1 MSQIEQDAGRD
12 PITER
17 PYCPSCLKNDNL
29 MILMSYDYSQTKMM
43 RVDERL
49 VHIFKAVSE
58 AEGKG
63 RTWSKQVDLQMW
75 FLCKNLYPELTNA
88 ILESYAMAEDVIE
101 NEPIVKEIIKN
112 D

>member
-43 RVDERL
+43 RVDAYKCPKCHR
-49 VHIFKAVSE
+49 V
-58 AEGKG
+58 
-63 RTWSKQVDLQMW
+63 
-75 FLCKNLYPELTNA
+75 LY
-88 ILESYAMAEDVIE
+88 S
-101 NEPIVKEIIKN
+101 
-112 D
+112 